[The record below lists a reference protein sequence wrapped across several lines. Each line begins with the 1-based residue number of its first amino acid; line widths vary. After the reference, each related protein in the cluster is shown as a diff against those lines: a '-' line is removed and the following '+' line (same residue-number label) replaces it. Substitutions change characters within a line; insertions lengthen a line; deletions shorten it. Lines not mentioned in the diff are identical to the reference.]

1 MNFRILFPVFK
12 TCNVILHN
20 VTNYLFLLVCNSL
33 TRTFAGSC
41 IGFGLLTTNRE
52 TFSMTDSAIAANLL
66 QSLDV
71 HSDLSAK
78 ITLNSLSV
86 SNNSCQL
93 LHFVIG
99 QILNTG
105 VRINASLSKDTVCTC
120 STDSVD
126 LSQTDFNTFFS
137 W

>member
-1 MNFRILFPVFK
+1 
-12 TCNVILHN
+12 
-20 VTNYLFLLVCNSL
+20 
-33 TRTFAGSC
+33 
-41 IGFGLLTTNRE
+41 
-52 TFSMTDSAIAANLL
+52 MTDSAIAANLL

-126 LSQTDFNTFFS
+126 VSQTDFNTFFS